1 MISSPSRSWT
11 ARCAFFLL
19 LIVSA
24 LAARAEGAATE
35 GSLPLDIGRAEE
47 LAGKSADEVLARDA
61 TAEAALRVVD
71 EARASFFPKLSASV
85 SGAYLPEP
93 PTGVKVPAGSL
104 GAIPVSN
111 PLKPGSITY
120 IQLPPEEL
128 YVGGYTE
135 NSFFKGSLAF
145 SQPLVAW
152 GKIKA
157 AVDLAALEAKAAD
170 IGRRSASLDAR
181 RSANRAYYSA
191 LLSRESLAVLI
202 ELRALA
208 ESILEDRRSAKDEG
222 FSTQEQVL
230 SSAADLA
237 SMDARLVQA
246 REGEASALE
255 SLGLLTG
262 LDPSSLVLVSPFRAN
277 LPSLAEGPLKDEAL
291 ASSTDIALARTRLS
305 QAKRKLDL
313 ERGSSLFLPDLAL
326 FANLD
331 VSGQDLPYSSPSWWS
346 NTWSWDLSVGVAT
359 TVDLFDGGAAAAR
372 KREAA
377 ASLEAARIGEGAA
390 EKAARLEARRA
401 IETAREAEASL
412 REKEAKASWA
422 AEALRNARAKAAD
435 QSVSRAE
442 LDAQAIVEATAR
454 LELLDARYALEESIA
469 DLERIEGKD
478 IR

>member
-24 LAARAEGAATE
+24 LAARAEGAATD

-47 LAGKSADEVLARDA
+47 LAGKGADEVLARDA
-61 TAEAALRVVD
+61 AAEAALRAVD
-71 EARASFFPKLSASV
+71 EARASFFPKLSASL
-85 SGAYLPEP
+85 SGAYLPQP
-93 PTGVKVPAGSL
+93 PSGVKVPAGSL
-104 GAIPVSN
+104 GSIPIYNTLNKSY
-111 PLKPGSITY
+111 SY
-120 IQLPPEEL
+120 YQLPPTDL
-128 YVGGYTE
+128 DVGGYTE
-135 NSFFKGSLAF
+135 NSFFKGSIAF

-170 IGRRSASLDAR
+170 IGARSASLDAR

-191 LLSRESLAVLI
+191 LLSRESLAILA

-222 FSTQEQVL
+222 FATQEQVL

-237 SMDARLVQA
+237 SMDSRLVQA
-246 REGEASALE
+246 SEAETSALE

-262 LDPSSLVLVSPFRAN
+262 LDPSSLVLISPFRAN
-277 LPSLAEGPLKDEAL
+277 LPSLAEGPLKDEAI

-359 TVDLFDGGAAAAR
+359 TVDLFDGGASAAR
-372 KREAA
+372 KREAS
-377 ASLEAARIGEGAA
+377 ASIEAARIGEGAA

-401 IETAREAEASL
+401 IEAAREAEASL

-435 QSVSRAE
+435 QSASRAE

-469 DLERIEGKD
+469 DLERIEGRD
-478 IR
+478 LR